1 MADFTENYNLK
12 KPADTDF
19 YNVQDFNDNADIID
33 SALNNLDA
41 KIDSVAEDIAENIS
55 KNIEDFTEGTLSIAR
70 GGTGANTVVGIKNN
84 LGLGTNSSVQFSN
97 LTVSSLIVNNQTL
110 NLVYTQETQPTNA
123 NNGSLWAW

>member
-12 KPADTDF
+12 KPVDTDF
-19 YNVQDFNDNADIID
+19 YNVQDFNNNADIID

-70 GGTGANTVVGIKNN
+70 GGTGTNTVAGIKNN
-84 LGLGTNSSVQFSN
+84 LGLGINSSVQFSN

-110 NLVYTQETQPTNA
+110 NLVYTQETQPANA